1 MKWSQEK
8 STHKIKVWFIYLWM
22 PKSTLV
28 KDTLLLNLSNFY
40 TTFLW
45 LLFWL
50 LLTICDYFWL
60 LGVNS
65 WLWDDFLLLFHEI
78 FLMTLHD
85 LAMTKHKQF
94 VLNKIWLHLTKC
106 LITLKNVWFWLFL
119 TICDYFWLLEVNS
132 WLWDDF
138 ILLLIHVVIFLMTL
152 PDFAITKHISNLS

>member
-22 PKSTLV
+22 TKSTLV

-45 LLFWL
+45 LLFGL
-50 LLTICDYFWL
+50 L
-60 LGVNS
+60 
-65 WLWDDFLLLFHEI
+65 
-78 FLMTLHD
+78 
-85 LAMTKHKQF
+85 
-94 VLNKIWLHLTKC
+94 
-106 LITLKNVWFWLFL
+106 L

-152 PDFAITKHISNLS
+152 PDFAMTKHKQFVLSKIWLHLTKCLIREEMTMMWHTMTYFDPKMDAWQFLTKWWLWTWHESSDFNKKMIWL

>member
-1 MKWSQEK
+1 MTSLDYM
-8 STHKIKVWFIYLWM
+8 SL
-22 PKSTLV
+22 TL
-28 KDTLLLNLSNFY
+28 KNF
-40 TTFLW
+40 W
-45 LLFWL
+45 FWL
-50 LLTICDYFWL
+50 LLTISDYFWL

-65 WLWDDFLLLFHEI
+65 WLWDDFILLSFHVI
-78 FLMTLHD
+78 FLMTLPD
-85 LAMTKHKQF
+85 FAMTKHKQF

>member
-1 MKWSQEK
+1 MTSLDYM
-8 STHKIKVWFIYLWM
+8 SL
-22 PKSTLV
+22 TL
-28 KDTLLLNLSNFY
+28 KNF
-40 TTFLW
+40 W
-45 LLFWL
+45 FWL
-50 LLTICDYFWL
+50 LLTISDYFWL

-65 WLWDDFLLLFHEI
+65 WLWDDFILLLFHVI
-78 FLMTLHD
+78 FLMTLPD
-85 LAMTKHKQF
+85 FAMTKHKQF